1 MRKYKFSLTAKTF
14 ACAAVMMLAMLAA
27 SCAKTEAP
35 VAEGQPAETPAEAP
49 AATAE
54 TATVQPGA
62 GSAAPNTM
70 APSGTRPSSS
80 APSQT
85 ASRPAGQAATSS
97 NTSGWGDQP
106 ARPVQTQPAAPA
118 DPPAPVARTYTLP
131 AGSTLRVRTTSTM
144 STKNLQTG
152 ATFAGSLAEPLEVDG
167 KVIAQRGANVTGRI
181 VNSDP
186 GGRVKGRAMLQVAV
200 TGVQLVNGEMA
211 SVSTN
216 SFEQVA
222 DASTGKDAAKVAI
235 GSGVGA
241 AIGAIAGGG
250 KGAAIGAGVGA
261 GAGTGAVLATRGN
274 DAVIPAESTLSFST
288 QGPISVQLP

>member
-1 MRKYKFSLTAKTF
+1 MMRKLSFSLSANTF
-14 ACAAVMMLAMLAA
+14 ACAVVMMLALLAA
-27 SCAKTEAP
+27 SCTKTEAP
-35 VAEGQPAETPAEAP
+35 VAEGQSAEAP
-49 AATAE
+49 ADTPEAA
-54 TATVQPGA
+54 AAQPGA
-62 GSAAPNTM
+62 GNAAPNAM

-80 APSQT
+80 TPSQT
-85 ASRPAGQAATSS
+85 ASRPAGQAASSS

-106 ARPVQTQPAAPA
+106 TQPMQAQSAAPAAP
-118 DPPAPVARTYTLP
+118 VAKTYTLP

-144 STKNLQTG
+144 STKNLETG
-152 ATFAGSLAEPLEVDG
+152 AAFAGSLAEPLEVDG
-167 KVIAQRGANVTGRI
+167 KVIAQRGANVAGRI

-200 TGVQLVNGEMA
+200 TQVQLVNGEMA
-211 SVSTN
+211 DVSTN
-216 SFEQVA
+216 AFEQIA

-261 GAGTGAVLATRGN
+261 GAGTGAVLATRGS